1 LEKQIK
7 NAPKSFLEKTDVL
20 VFSPLTDAFS
30 PNLVKNGTT
39 RQVLEIL
46 LEKTAFTIRIITKN
60 AIVGKQ
66 KWIEFF
72 KQYPD
77 RFKVGLSIGT
87 SDDDLAKKMEC
98 GTSTPKARIK
108 ALSNLQEA
116 GIPTFAM
123 LCPILPDMLEGDK
136 LEKLVDAMNPSKCE
150 NIWAEP
156 FNDRFNWESVRDVYP
171 KDSKIYKWFNKA
183 YSSDNKDLLSEYAT
197 NIYVRLRDH
206 AEKNGWLDQF
216 KYLLYEKHITKKDV
230 KRLGDR
236 SGILFQ
242 SIDEKTGFSKNPN
255 IKKLQLSAAL
265 QKVKELGNDVKSEL
279 TKHHNSWVPVGM
291 KVCELVKSIEDD
303 KNITWKSA
311 FGVKDL
317 KQFCEK
323 QLDEKYKYVL
333 RVKMA
338 ARCLKENRPKLYEA
352 YLKDQTTQI
361 PAYSV
366 IYAVECKRDAL
377 KKNNKYNEM
386 IKNLFDNRM
395 SRNQIENEIGKL
407 LPEQI
412 SITNSST
419 DKPTEELSAEEKLN
433 LQNRTRKH
441 TIPNLVNAT
450 DLTFNEIDGYF
461 DTAPDQVVKLKADF
475 NELIEKLIN
484 LTNECKDDSVDVK
497 AA

>member
-1 LEKQIK
+1 M
-7 NAPKSFLEKTDVL
+7 
-20 VFSPLTDAFS
+20 DA
-30 PNLVKNGTT
+30 V
-39 RQVLEIL
+39 
-46 LEKTAFTIRIITKN
+46 
-60 AIVGKQ
+60 
-66 KWIEFF
+66 
-72 KQYPD
+72 
-77 RFKVGLSIGT
+77 
-87 SDDDLAKKMEC
+87 
-98 GTSTPKARIK
+98 
-108 ALSNLQEA
+108 
-116 GIPTFAM
+116 
-123 LCPILPDMLEGDK
+123 
-136 LEKLVDAMNPSKCE
+136 NPSKCE
-150 NIWAEP
+150 NVWAES
-156 FNDRFNWESVRDVYP
+156 FNDRRNWQSVQKNYP
-171 KDSKIYKWFNKA
+171 VDSDMYQWFTDA
-183 YSSDNKDLLSEYAT
+183 YSTDEKNLLSKYAT
-197 NIYVRLRDH
+197 DIYLRLRDY
-206 AEKNGWLDQF
+206 AEKNGWMNKF
-216 KYLLYEKHITKKDV
+216 KYLLYESDITKKDAE
-230 KRLGDR
+230 RLGDF

-242 SIDEKTGFSKNPN
+242 SIDKDTGLSKNPV
-255 IKKLQLSAAL
+255 IKEKQTPVDSAAL
-265 QKVKELGNDVKSEL
+265 TKVKELGNDVKSEL